1 MAAAKQKTEVSI
13 KPIRRKIIQCRIIG
27 VSPLIQHNW
36 AEKAKQ
42 MMRDKHAGKK
52 SKNREKRDPEQEGKD
67 AAYYTKDGG
76 FGVPA
81 MAIKSAMISAAHK
94 DIGLDKTLVR
104 KALFIHPST
113 PNAIISMESD
123 EPVIVEDN
131 VRVGAGSADLR
142 YRPYFDKWAVTM
154 EWEIDAELLQTADL
168 MTLIDRAGFGIGIG
182 ERRPEKGGEFG
193 RFRIDP
199 DFPITER
206 DAA

>member
-1 MAAAKQKTEVSI
+1 MAVAKQKTEVSI
-13 KPIRRKIIQCRIIG
+13 KPIRRKIIQCRIVG
-27 VSPLIQHNW
+27 VSPLVQHKW
-36 AEKAKQ
+36 AEKAMR

-67 AAYYTKDGG
+67 AAYYTEDGG

-104 KALFIHPST
+104 KSLFIYPST
-113 PNAIISMESD
+113 PNAIIPMETD

-142 YRPYFDKWAVTM
+142 YRPYFYKWAVTM